1 MTINLILKPITGEN
15 RDIAEALTVFPHQ
28 AGYIETVRE
37 CLKEADQLDAWRPIC
52 ILDGD
57 IPIGFAMYG
66 RITEPANT
74 RLWFDRFLIDRR
86 YQGKG
91 YAKPVIQLILKD
103 MQVHYPNTD
112 IYLSVYEEN
121 QQAIALYQSFGFV
134 FTGELDSKGEKIMLH
149 TV

>member
-1 MTINLILKPITGEN
+1 MGGGDNQSDTQTYHWEN
-15 RDIAEALTVFPHQ
+15 RDIAEALTVLPHQ

-37 CLKEADQLDAWRPIC
+37 CLEEADQLDAWRPIC

-66 RITEPANT
+66 RITEPAYT

-91 YAKPVIQLILKD
+91 YAKPAIQLILKD

-112 IYLSVYEEN
+112 IYLSVYEERKLFKN
-121 QQAIALYQSFGFV
+121 PISERWGKQICLN
-134 FTGELDSKGEKIMLH
+134 
-149 TV
+149 